1 MKKIAILCDFDG
13 TVARDD
19 VGNLLFK
26 EFADGA
32 RCKNVVDLWKRGEI
46 SSRECLEKEAELAS
60 ASRDALD
67 HFIMERRLDPYF
79 KDFVDF
85 ARRRKM
91 EVVIV
96 SDGLDYYIEKMLLR
110 TGLADIDFYAN
121 KLRLNDH
128 ALHVRFP
135 YYDMLDCQSCG
146 NCKTFHME
154 KYKADGFFVVYVGNG
169 MSDRCPSKYAD
180 CVFAKGEL
188 LDFCRENGVD
198 SIAFDNFRDVEREIL
213 SRFVL
218 NGEVQEGIDE
228 SLEP

>member
-19 VGNLLFK
+19 VGNLLFQK
-26 EFADGA
+26 FADGDK
-32 RCKNVVDLWKRGEI
+32 CKNVIDLWKQGEI
-46 SSRECLEKEAELAS
+46 SSRECLEKEAELAR
-60 ASRDALD
+60 ASRDALNL
-67 HFIMERRLDPYF
+67 FIMERKLDPYF

-128 ALHVRFP
+128 SLRVRFP
-135 YYDMLDCQSCG
+135 YYDMMDCQSCG

-154 KYKADGFFVVYVGNG
+154 KYKAEGYFVVYVGNG
-169 MSDRCPSKYAD
+169 LSDRCPSKYAD

-188 LDFCRENGVD
+188 LDFCRENDVD

-218 NGEVQEGIDE
+218 NGEVHEEIDE
-228 SLEP
+228 SHDP